1 MSEPTV
7 TAEALNDLR
16 QRYLAGLPWTR
27 EELKRAIH
35 TMIGQRLKDVQAA
48 AEPKTKKIKA
58 AAVSLDDMLPGAVP
72 AIAAPETQLER
83 AQAIAK
89 NLGLTADQCE
99 FPLEPE
105 APKKEEEEP
114 KPVVNP
120 SGSFF

>member
-48 AEPKTKKIKA
+48 AEPKTKKVKA
-58 AAVSLDDMLPGAVP
+58 AAVSLDDMLPGAVK
-72 AIAAPETQLER
+72 AIAAPE
-83 AQAIAK
+83 K
-89 NLGLTADQCE
+89 K
-99 FPLEPE
+99 EPE
-105 APKKEEEEP
+105 APKPAK
-114 KPVVNP
+114 NP
-120 SGSFF
+120 HGSFF

>member
-16 QRYLAGLPWTR
+16 QRYLAGQPWTR

-48 AEPKTKKIKA
+48 AVPKTKKAKA
-58 AAVSLDDMLPGAVP
+58 AAISLDDMLPGAVP
-72 AIAAPETQLER
+72 AIAAPE
-83 AQAIAK
+83 K
-89 NLGLTADQCE
+89 KK
-99 FPLEPE
+99 PE
-105 APKKEEEEP
+105 AP

-120 SGSFF
+120 TGSFF